1 MAEVRGLECILEFI
15 VRDSE
20 LDAFGV
26 VNHARYFHYLEHARH
41 RMFAE
46 LGFQASDHF
55 HGRTSLV
62 VAQLEARYLKPLVSG
77 DRFQVRTT
85 MDQVSRVKMIFR
97 QRILRLPEAL
107 LIFEAKVVA
116 AAVSADGK
124 PLPLPDGLRES
135 LMTYL
140 EK

>member
-1 MAEVRGLECILEFI
+1 MAEVHELEFM

-26 VNHARYFHYLEHARH
+26 VNHAHYFHYLEHARH

-46 LGFQASDHF
+46 LGFRASDHF
-55 HGRTSLV
+55 QGPTSLV
-62 VAQLEARYLKPLVSG
+62 VAQLEARYLRPLVSG
-77 DRFQVRTT
+77 DRFRVRTT

-97 QRILRLPEAL
+97 QRILRLSEAL
-107 LIFEAKVVA
+107 VIFEAQVVA

-135 LMTYL
+135 LLTYL
-140 EK
+140 EQ